1 MATAPKA
8 VPKVAAVDDGAGKK
22 SKKTLIIVLVAVLF
36 ALAAG
41 GGAAWFFLK
50 KSGGD
55 SHGALAAH
63 APAQAPAYDPGKP
76 PVFLA
81 MESFTVNLAQD
92 GFGDQYL
99 QTQFT
104 LQVPD
109 QAQVELIKL
118 YMPQVRSRIL
128 MLLSS
133 KKAAEISTPEGK
145 TKLSEEIIELVRK
158 PFNPQGAPQQ
168 VAGVFFTSFVIQ

>member
-8 VPKVAAVDDGAGKK
+8 APKAVAVDDGAGKK
-22 SKKTLIIVLVAVLF
+22 SNKTLIIVLVAVLV

-55 SHGALAAH
+55 SHGAAAPAH
-63 APAQAPAYDPGKP
+63 APAPAYDPGKP

-109 QAQVELIKL
+109 QAQVDLIKL
-118 YMPQVRSRIL
+118 YMPLVRSRIL
-128 MLLSS
+128 LLLSS
-133 KKAAEISTPEGK
+133 KKASEIATPDGK
-145 TKLSEEIIELVRK
+145 TKLSEEIIELVKK
-158 PFNPQGAPQQ
+158 PFNPNAAPQQ